1 MTTETEVVKACF
13 GTDAN
18 LSAAAAMTTHTGL
31 GAALVGEVV
40 MAQNTVHRPMFVM
53 RKVQEQTLTAGKE
66 RLPQRES
73 RAGAQYCNERN
84 Q

>member
-13 GTDAN
+13 DPDSN
-18 LSAAAAMTTHTGL
+18 LRAAAAMTAYAGL

-40 MAQNTVHRPMFVM
+40 MTQNAVHRAMFVM
-53 RKVQEQTLTAGKE
+53 REVQRQALATAQE

-73 RAGAQYCNERN
+73 TAGAHYCS
-84 Q
+84 QCGQ